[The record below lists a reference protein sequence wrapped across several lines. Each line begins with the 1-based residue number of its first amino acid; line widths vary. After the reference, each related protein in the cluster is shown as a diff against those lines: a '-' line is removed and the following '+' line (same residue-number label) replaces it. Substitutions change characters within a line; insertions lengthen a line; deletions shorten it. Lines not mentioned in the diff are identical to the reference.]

1 MKTKNSCVVYFL
13 TRNLFLGYGLSLL
26 MDRSSKDSYIGAF
39 LGIFIGL
46 IIMAIYAHI
55 IKIKGDASLKEVF
68 KSHKVLGMATRVL
81 FLIISLGIL
90 LYALVIYKLFVVSFL
105 LVASPVIFVTIPL
118 IGLAIYVAFKGLKGI
133 TRVAGALVPI
143 SVTISILI
151 YLSLTGLLE
160 ITNFL
165 PILTTKPMNIITTA
179 LAFAG
184 ISTLPNI
191 LTLHFRGDNKG
202 MLKMYGLATG
212 LIVVMAIYVNGV
224 LGEALLNIFRF
235 PEYMV
240 LKQIKLFQF
249 IEKMENVL
257 SIIWIFDLFITISM
271 GVYSV
276 KELVPEKKNKITTIG
291 ILAVMMY
298 VINRVFVFDYVNELR
313 IYYILPYVALGVPL
327 VIIGLLYI
335 LLSIKK
341 NNESN

>member
-1 MKTKNSCVVYFL
+1 
-13 TRNLFLGYGLSLL
+13 
-26 MDRSSKDSYIGAF
+26 
-39 LGIFIGL
+39 
-46 IIMAIYAHI
+46 
-55 IKIKGDASLKEVF
+55 
-68 KSHKVLGMATRVL
+68 
-81 FLIISLGIL
+81 
-90 LYALVIYKLFVVSFL
+90 
-105 LVASPVIFVTIPL
+105 
-118 IGLAIYVAFKGLKGI
+118 
-133 TRVAGALVPI
+133 
-143 SVTISILI
+143 
-151 YLSLTGLLE
+151 
-160 ITNFL
+160 
-165 PILTTKPMNIITTA
+165 
-179 LAFAG
+179 
-184 ISTLPNI
+184 
-191 LTLHFRGDNKG
+191 
-202 MLKMYGLATG
+202 MYGLATG

-341 NNESN
+341 KNESN